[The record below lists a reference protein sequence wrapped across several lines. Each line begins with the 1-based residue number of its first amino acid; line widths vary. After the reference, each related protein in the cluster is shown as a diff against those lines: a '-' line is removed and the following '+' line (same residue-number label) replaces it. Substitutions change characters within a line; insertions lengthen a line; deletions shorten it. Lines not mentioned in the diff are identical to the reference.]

1 MTDEQKLNEAI
12 EKLKSQMAKTKDAE
26 WRRAYLTGIAQKN
39 QTLNITRGVQ
49 WQN

>member
-1 MTDEQKLNEAI
+1 MTDKEKLDEAI
-12 EKLKSQMAKTKDAE
+12 KQLKSQMARAKDAE
-26 WRRAYLTGIAQKN
+26 WRRAYLNGITRKN